1 MALCSVC
8 HLSVSVWTGKCRGEF
23 IKRRVCSLLSA
34 GPGTRQFPDT
44 MHFDE
49 KVDQAP
55 RVAGY
60 QTRSGYLNTLG
71 KLAV

>member
-1 MALCSVC
+1 MSVC
-8 HLSVSVWTGKCRGEF
+8 KGKKRQGEF
-23 IKRRVCSLLSA
+23 IKQSVCSLLSA

-44 MHFDE
+44 MNFDE
-49 KVDQAP
+49 NVDQAP

-60 QTRSGYLNTLG
+60 RTWSRYLNTLG